1 MTDKKFKLH
10 QVKTIQGGKDPTKLL
25 RELILKL
32 GFDPASVEVES
43 DDTRIRWMIPYS
55 ESEDVE
61 IILDSPKSSQDAT
74 IYIGINVCSV
84 PIRRVTETLAVA
96 LELAD
101 GLIGAKVSLV
111 GRFLVLS
118 VTVPAY
124 STSFDELEYMYKLVI
139 AQRQWFLNLLIEELG
154 LESVPVD

>member
-10 QVKTIQGGKDPTKLL
+10 QVKTIRGGKDPTKLL

-139 AQRQWFLNLLIEELG
+139 AQRQWFLNLLIEELE